1 MGENPINCLNWE
13 LLLQA
18 IDVLFKEFQELWV
31 KFIIPQ
37 PLDCCCCTLHS
48 FYSNCHTSLE
58 HFNVCPSSVNDLLI
72 LTPCILVS
80 VHSTFLLKL
89 NPQHF
94 CLLFHNKSNICI
106 NFSASMDEEWFD
118 PENKTTTL
126 DFLQDG
132 KENVKWEYWCQRL
145 RGVQGNRPWL
155 PDGVFS
161 PRHKVCLEWR
171 HGCQSTHHHL
181 SMLQCSS
188 C

>member
-1 MGENPINCLNWE
+1 
-13 LLLQA
+13 
-18 IDVLFKEFQELWV
+18 
-31 KFIIPQ
+31 
-37 PLDCCCCTLHS
+37 
-48 FYSNCHTSLE
+48 
-58 HFNVCPSSVNDLLI
+58 
-72 LTPCILVS
+72 
-80 VHSTFLLKL
+80 
-89 NPQHF
+89 
-94 CLLFHNKSNICI
+94 
-106 NFSASMDEEWFD
+106 
-118 PENKTTTL
+118 L